1 MIMKLLQGVLNIFLA
16 PILGLLSFAIDLD
29 AVGSFIL
36 QVLGYM
42 RQGMAII
49 NFFCPLSLVMPCLVT
64 VVAVYAVLQLYHLVM
79 FVLRKIP
86 FTGIE

>member
-1 MIMKLLQGVLNIFLA
+1 MKLLQGVLNVFLA

-29 AVGSFIL
+29 SVGQFIL

-42 RQGMAII
+42 QQGMSII
-49 NFFCPLSLVMPCLVT
+49 NFFCPLSLVMSCLVT
-64 VVAVYAVLQLYHLVM
+64 VIAVSAVLQLYHLVM

-86 FTGIE
+86 FVGVE